1 MRISD
6 WSSDVCSSDLQEPV
20 GGQEGLGGADRRERL
35 PARDVD
41 PGVARAPASRIDDDG
56 RDLQARGLRHLGHP
70 AEGAVRLWPGGVD
83 AAEAA
88 KIDGVVDAA
97 VSIAL
102 PDRSPLGGETN
113 SEEGRGGKEG

>member
-1 MRISD
+1 MYTYRHTLILHGALSI
-6 WSSDVCSSDLQEPV
+6 L
-20 GGQEGLGGADRRERL
+20 EGLGGADRRERL

-70 AEGAVRLWPGGVD
+70 AEGAVLLWPGGVD

-88 KIDGVVDAA
+88 QDRRRGRCGGVDRAA
-97 VSIAL
+97 RSR
-102 PDRSPLGGETN
+102 DRKSTRLN
-113 SEEGRGGKEG
+113 SSH